1 MRTPCP
7 NPFENLLAVEVHA
20 PKLWVAS
27 AHLNG
32 RAAAELFPLEGG
44 ASTTVCT
51 ASGLAHHMAEL
62 GILTLE
68 ELHDVPV
75 RTDWRIGYVLSW
87 VRRFG
92 VEVNLRSII
101 AVMPPVTAD
110 TDALNPRGV
119 FDSILEAV
127 PAPGYS
133 QLIERIQANVRGD
146 LGDAH
151 VRSVL
156 VREGF
161 ILQEPTALSCGY
173 LIGDVMES

>member
-51 ASGLAHHMAEL
+51 ASGLAHHMAEKLYTL

-110 TDALNPRGV
+110 TDALNPPWRLRQHPRSRTRPRLRLPRRANPGERTRRPGRCTRTLRT
-119 FDSILEAV
+119 DSRRLH
-127 PAPGYS
+127 PPGTHRP
-133 QLIERIQANVRGD
+133 LMRLPHR
-146 LGDAH
+146 
-151 VRSVL
+151 
-156 VREGF
+156 
-161 ILQEPTALSCGY
+161 
-173 LIGDVMES
+173 

>member
-1 MRTPCP
+1 M
-7 NPFENLLAVEVHA
+7 
-20 PKLWVAS
+20 AS
-27 AHLNG
+27 AHLSG

-51 ASGLAHHMAEL
+51 ASGLAHHMAEKLYTL
-62 GILTLE
+62 GILSLE

-101 AVMPPVTAD
+101 AAMPPVTAD

-127 PAPGYS
+127 PAPGFAY
-133 QLIERIQANVRGD
+133 LVERIQANVRGD

-156 VREGF
+156 IREGF

>member
-7 NPFENLLAVEVHA
+7 NPVENLLAVEVHA

-32 RAAAELFPLEGG
+32 RAAAELFPLDGG

-51 ASGLAHHMAEL
+51 VEGFAHHMAEKLYTL
-62 GILTLE
+62 GILSLE

-101 AVMPPVTAD
+101 AALPP
-110 TDALNPRGV
+110 L
-119 FDSILEAV
+119 
-127 PAPGYS
+127 
-133 QLIERIQANVRGD
+133 
-146 LGDAH
+146 
-151 VRSVL
+151 
-156 VREGF
+156 
-161 ILQEPTALSCGY
+161 
-173 LIGDVMES
+173 

>member
-1 MRTPCP
+1 MRTPSP
-7 NPFENLLAVEVHA
+7 NPIENLLAVEVHA

-51 ASGLAHHMAEL
+51 VEGFAHHMAEKLYTL
-62 GILTLE
+62 GILSLE

-75 RTDWRIGYVLSW
+75 STDWKIGYVLSW
-87 VRRFG
+87 VRSFG

-101 AVMPPVTAD
+101 AVMPPITG
-110 TDALNPRGV
+110 ALIRHSIY
-119 FDSILEAV
+119 DSVLKAA
-127 PAPGYS
+127 PAPGFA
-133 QLIERIQANVRGD
+133 QLVERIQE
-146 LGDAH
+146 
-151 VRSVL
+151 L
-156 VREGF
+156 VRARSILIRDIF
-161 ILQEPTALSCGY
+161 IIQEPTTLSCGY

>member
-1 MRTPCP
+1 MRTPSP
-7 NPFENLLAVEVHA
+7 NPVENLLAVEVHA

-27 AHLNG
+27 ARLNG
-32 RAAAELFPLEGG
+32 RAAAELFPLDGG

-51 ASGLAHHMAEL
+51 VEGFAHHMA
-62 GILTLE
+62 E

-101 AVMPPVTAD
+101 AAMPPVTAD
-110 TDALNPRGV
+110 TDALNPRSV

-156 VREGF
+156 IREGF

-173 LIGDVMES
+173 LIGDVLEN

>member
-1 MRTPCP
+1 M
-7 NPFENLLAVEVHA
+7 
-20 PKLWVAS
+20 
-27 AHLNG
+27 
-32 RAAAELFPLEGG
+32 
-44 ASTTVCT
+44 
-51 ASGLAHHMAEL
+51 
-62 GILTLE
+62 
-68 ELHDVPV
+68 
-75 RTDWRIGYVLSW
+75 SW

-101 AVMPPVTAD
+101 AAMPPVTAD
-110 TDALNPRGV
+110 TDALNPRSV

-156 VREGF
+156 IREGF

-173 LIGDVMES
+173 LIGDVLEN